1 MEIEDVFNFF
11 SNPENLKNITPD
23 SLSFKIITPK
33 PINMSKGILLDYT
46 IKLFRFPIHWRTY
59 ISDYD
64 PPNYFVDQQIKGPYR
79 FWHHTH
85 IFKKVDGGVEIID
98 KIKYSVPF
106 GYIGRIINTFWIR
119 NDLNKIFDYRKKMI
133 NKILKKD

>member
-11 SNPENLKNITPD
+11 SNPENLKNITPN

-46 IKLFRFPIHWRTY
+46 IKLFRFSVHWRTY

-64 PPNYFVDQQIKGPYR
+64 PPNYFVDQQIKGPYT

-85 IFKKVDGGVEIID
+85 IFKKVKGGVEIID
-98 KIKYSVPF
+98 KIKYSVPL
-106 GYIGRIINTFWIR
+106 GCLGRIINKIWIR

-133 NKILKKD
+133 NKILNKD